1 MTKLDIYDEIIIII
15 NNWQLINLE
24 RTYRFTQWKSFWRAI
39 MQDEFLPSRKWWS
52 AHVRRRLRAHLHVVF
67 LSNRIIAPCST
78 PDFVVPPPSPFSS
91 CLSCTC
97 LLTSCKIV
105 HWSSLFTSCLT
116 FVILLY
122 LQITVQRRFCE
133 APVVEL
139 ATWWNAGWRKHRT
152 GSSLC

>member
-1 MTKLDIYDEIIIII
+1 
-15 NNWQLINLE
+15 
-24 RTYRFTQWKSFWRAI
+24 

-105 HWSSLFTSCLT
+105 HWSSFLHPVSHLSYYY
-116 FVILLY
+116 IYRLLC
-122 LQITVQRRFCE
+122 R
-133 APVVEL
+133 
-139 ATWWNAGWRKHRT
+139 G
-152 GSSLC
+152 GSAKPPSLSSPPGGMPDGENIAQAVHYVRPQ